1 MESVFS
7 GESKFLLHHAS
18 VHMNISTYEF
28 VNNTIT
34 EESRVMAL
42 SEIIINDIVQSQTNA
57 VISESNYHILRQY
70 LRERKPVSR
79 VLNPINSLLS
89 EHCAQDKQAIINHLT
104 QLACESQR
112 NHDIQEARS
121 DEQEG
126 INENS
131 LMINYRSELLALENT
146 LKELDTKCYQQQRQ
160 YNQVSRQFNE
170 LKVNMTHI
178 NQSIDRIRYERQ
190 LLDQQLNHPYSDG
203 NVYTNP
209 PTTPRIYPDL
219 SPPQDQ
225 LTRDRLLQEENRLIE
240 ERQRLMHLINSKESE
255 KNKEEQNLNRL
266 HKEKKEAE
274 GRYSEIKH
282 QIDVVLPNSEQQRQI
297 RNQERLAREDARAS
311 YDPHLLQLSHKN
323 LEALKSQIEIQIRE
337 LDERRNQLMGE
348 ATEISYKTY
357 LTQLEQLLQESDKV
371 PQITFNENNALKMI
385 LAMMK
390 NMEEMAEK
398 EKDISSSIDK
408 ERHNL
413 HLLQKSLV
421 GYTRQLERYLT
432 SDPHLVKQNKALTE
446 ENTQLQQYSESA
458 DNWRT
463 KAFYASLFSVGGS
476 LVSTGILNTFII
488 SPVFFAIPGALAA
501 LGVVS
506 LVIAVVSYCQ
516 KYFSDMQMEQNNQKI
531 EKNELI
537 LMKQWKKAN
546 ELSLSTIPSLNAKIE
561 QSEKELYALEQKL
574 QDQQHAMSLL
584 LNKAQNVTSNYGG
597 SSNFFGNTT
606 GNVFYLPSA
615 PLHEDSP
622 FYPEVEGETVNYGYQ

>member
-1 MESVFS
+1 
-7 GESKFLLHHAS
+7 
-18 VHMNISTYEF
+18 
-28 VNNTIT
+28 
-34 EESRVMAL
+34 MAL

-70 LRERKPVSR
+70 LLERKPVSR

-89 EHCAQDKQAIINHLT
+89 EHCNQDKQAIINHLT

-112 NHDIQEARS
+112 NHDLQEARS

-131 LMINYRSELLALENT
+131 LMINYRSELLTLENT

-170 LKVNMTHI
+170 IKVNMTHI
-178 NQSIDRIRYERQ
+178 NQSIDRARYERQ

-209 PTTPRIYPDL
+209 LTQTRIYPDL
-219 SPPQDQ
+219 SPPQDRH
-225 LTRDRLLQEENRLIE
+225 TRDRLLQEENRLIE
-240 ERQRLMHLINSKESE
+240 ERQKLVHLINSKETE
-255 KNKEEQNLNRL
+255 KNKEEQTLNRL

-274 GRYSEIKH
+274 ERYSEVKH
-282 QIDVVLPNSEQQRQI
+282 QIDVVLPNSEHQRQI
-297 RNQERLAREDARAS
+297 RNQERLAREQARAI

-323 LEALKSQIEIQIRE
+323 LEALKSQIETQIRE

-348 ATEISYKTY
+348 ATDISYKIY
-357 LTQLEQLLQESDKV
+357 LTQLEQVLQELENG

-398 EKDISSSIDK
+398 EKDIASSIDK

-413 HLLQKSLV
+413 HSLQKSLV

-446 ENTQLQQYSESA
+446 ENTQLQQYGESA

-476 LVSTGILNTFII
+476 LISIGILNTFII

-546 ELSLSTIPSLNAKIE
+546 ELSLSIIPSLNAKIE

-622 FYPEVEGETVNYGYQ
+622 LYPEIEGERVNYGY

>member
-1 MESVFS
+1 
-7 GESKFLLHHAS
+7 
-18 VHMNISTYEF
+18 MNISTYEF

-57 VISESNYHILRQY
+57 VISESNYHVLRQY
-70 LRERKPVSR
+70 LLERKPVSR

-112 NHDIQEARS
+112 NHDTQEARS
-121 DEQEG
+121 DEQER

-131 LMINYRSELLALENT
+131 LMINYRSELLVLENT
-146 LKELDTKCYQQQRQ
+146 LKEMDTKCFQQQRQ
-160 YNQVSRQFNE
+160 FNQVSRQFNE

-209 PTTPRIYPDL
+209 PTTTRIYPDL
-219 SPPQDQ
+219 SPHQDQ
-225 LTRDRLLQEENRLIE
+225 HTRDRLLQEENRLIE
-240 ERQRLMHLINSKESE
+240 ERQRLMHLINSKETE
-255 KNKEEQNLNRL
+255 KNKEEQHLNKL

-282 QIDVVLPNSEQQRQI
+282 QIDIALPNSEQQRQI
-297 RNQERLAREDARAS
+297 RNQERLARESARAS

-323 LEALKSQIEIQIRE
+323 LEELKSQIETQVRE
-337 LDERRNQLMGE
+337 LDEQRNQLMGE
-348 ATEISYKTY
+348 ATEMSYKTY
-357 LTQLEQLLQESDKV
+357 LTQLEQALQESERGLK
-371 PQITFNENNALKMI
+371 ITFNENNALKMI

-390 NMEEMAEK
+390 NMEDMAEK

-413 HLLQKSLV
+413 HSLQKSLV

-446 ENTQLQQYSESA
+446 ENTQLRQYSESA

-463 KAFYASLFSVGGS
+463 NAFYASLFSIGGS
-476 LVSTGILNTFII
+476 LISTGILNTFII
-488 SPVFFAIPGALAA
+488 SPAFFAIPGALAA

-506 LVIAVVSYCQ
+506 FVIAVVSYCQ

-546 ELSLSTIPSLNAKIE
+546 ELSLTTIPSLNAKIE

-574 QDQQHAMSLL
+574 QDQQHSMNLL

-622 FYPEVEGETVNYGYQ
+622 LYPEIEGERVNYGY

>member
-7 GESKFLLHHAS
+7 GESKFLLHHVS
-18 VHMNISTYEF
+18 IHMNISTYEF

-70 LRERKPVSR
+70 LLERKPLSR

-89 EHCAQDKQAIINHLT
+89 EHCNQDKQAIINHLT

-112 NHDIQEARS
+112 NHDLQEARS

-131 LMINYRSELLALENT
+131 LMINYRSELLTLENT

-178 NQSIDRIRYERQ
+178 NQSIDRVRYERQ

-209 PTTPRIYPDL
+209 PTHTGIYPDL
-219 SPPQDQ
+219 SPPQDRH
-225 LTRDRLLQEENRLIE
+225 TRDRLLQEENRLIE
-240 ERQRLMHLINSKESE
+240 ERQKLMHLINSKETE

-274 GRYSEIKH
+274 GRYSEVKH

-297 RNQERLAREDARAS
+297 RNQERLARENARAS

-323 LEALKSQIEIQIRE
+323 LEALKSQIETQIRE
-337 LDERRNQLMGE
+337 LDERRNQLMSE
-348 ATEISYKTY
+348 ATDISYKIY
-357 LTQLEQLLQESDKV
+357 LTQLEQVLQESEKG

-413 HLLQKSLV
+413 HSLQKSLV

-446 ENTQLQQYSESA
+446 ENTQLKQYSESA

-476 LVSTGILNTFII
+476 LISTGILNTFII

-622 FYPEVEGETVNYGYQ
+622 LYPEIEGERVNYGY